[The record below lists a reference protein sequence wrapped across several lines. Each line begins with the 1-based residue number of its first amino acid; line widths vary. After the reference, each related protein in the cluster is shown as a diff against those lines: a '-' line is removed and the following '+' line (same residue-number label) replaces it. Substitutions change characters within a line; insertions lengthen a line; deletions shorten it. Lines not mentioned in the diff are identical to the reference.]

1 MGQIERDFIN
11 PNIGPQLSFGRI
23 FSPAYQSAS
32 FGPQLPSKK
41 SEKASDDGENS
52 RNSYTRDGQTQV
64 EPFIGRLLVSIF
76 GIGCCF
82 VGSFFCGYF
91 AFDGSGHLTADIKRR
106 VLAAALIVVGD
117 LIGFG
122 GQLLFVM
129 DAFRR
134 TWGWL
139 L

>member
-1 MGQIERDFIN
+1 
-11 PNIGPQLSFGRI
+11 
-23 FSPAYQSAS
+23 
-32 FGPQLPSKK
+32 
-41 SEKASDDGENS
+41 
-52 RNSYTRDGQTQV
+52 
-64 EPFIGRLLVSIF
+64 
-76 GIGCCF
+76 
-82 VGSFFCGYF
+82 
-91 AFDGSGHLTADIKRR
+91 LTADIKRR